1 MEVILKIR
9 NLESFL
15 KSIAAAED
23 YFNNTDGTFYRIP
36 EYYAYSFVNFLRKDL
51 GLAEGIKSLD
61 TNAGQKRVFIIKSY
75 LASIKD
81 AVEEAL
87 YSYINNYYL

>member
-1 MEVILKIR
+1 MEAILKIR
-9 NLESFL
+9 NLESLL

-36 EYYAYSFVNFLRKDL
+36 EYYDCSFVNFLRKDL
-51 GLAEGIKSLD
+51 GLAEGIKS
-61 TNAGQKRVFIIKSY
+61 Y

-81 AVEEAL
+81 VVEEAL

>member
-23 YFNNTDGTFYRIP
+23 YFNNTDG
-36 EYYAYSFVNFLRKDL
+36 
-51 GLAEGIKSLD
+51 
-61 TNAGQKRVFIIKSY
+61 
-75 LASIKD
+75 
-81 AVEEAL
+81 AVAL
-87 YSYINNYYL
+87 LITALKNLV